1 MHPLFPISTPEK
13 REKANILSCRKRAC
27 QMIVSEARIR
37 ATQKITTTTTTNAAV
52 DVVIIMLFFLPLLNL
67 FYQDKTKQNSRTKK
81 ARHRL
86 SSRERSIVTWL
97 TLTAI
102 IHVVVEGYVVL
113 TPSFYRSTSR
123 FNFLAEVWREY
134 AKADSRYATR
144 DAFTICM
151 EFVTA
156 FFVGPLCL
164 FSAREYCKQ
173 GKWRHVAAL
182 VASVCQLYGDA
193 LYFATCFY
201 ENGIHTRPEPLYF
214 WFYFV
219 GLNGV
224 WVVVPLLVCWH
235 ALGETL
241 AAQERSDSSSRG
253 GGAWKGN

>member
-1 MHPLFPISTPEK
+1 MID
-13 REKANILSCRKRAC
+13 REAC
-27 QMIVSEARIR
+27 IPAAGKS
-37 ATQKITTTTTTNAAV
+37 ATMAAV
-52 DVVIIMLFFLPLLNL
+52 VVDADVVKRRRQTDDSPPSCFSLNL
-67 FYQDKTKQNSRTKK
+67 LSLFKK
-81 ARHRL
+81 KKKKPNPSARYRL
-86 SSRERSIVTWL
+86 STKERSIVTWL
-97 TLTAI
+97 SLTAI

-123 FNFLAEVWREY
+123 VNFLAEVWREY

-164 FSAREYCKQ
+164 FAAREYCRG
-173 GKWRHVAAL
+173 GKWRHQAAL

-201 ENGIHTRPEPLYF
+201 EGGVHTRPEPLYF

-219 GLNGV
+219 GMNGV

-235 ALGETL
+235 ALAETL
-241 AAQERSDSSSRG
+241 EAQERSDGGGSSSSSSSRR
-253 GGAWKGN
+253 KEN